1 MVRRFDTQVRGDRRA
16 PGAVNDRT
24 TPVRWSEMR
33 FAPAADSRAARA
45 ALSGPRRR
53 VVAVRRV
60 RVDFQRYRQS
70 QSAEQPEGLG
80 RQIQSEGLA
89 DEHTDVKLGY
99 AAAAAELLQE
109 CV

>member
-1 MVRRFDTQVRGDRRA
+1 
-16 PGAVNDRT
+16 
-24 TPVRWSEMR
+24 MR